1 LPLHFDYKEGS
12 AMARCE
18 ICGKTTIFINKVS
31 HSHRVTS
38 KKQRANLQRVRA
50 VVNGE
55 KKRIW
60 VCTKCLKA
68 GKVQKAI

>member
-1 LPLHFDYKEGS
+1 
-12 AMARCE
+12 MARCE
-18 ICGKTTIFINKVS
+18 ICGKTSIFINKVS
-31 HSHRVTS
+31 HSHRVTG
-38 KKQRANLQRVRA
+38 KKQKANLQKVRA

-55 KKRIW
+55 KKKIW